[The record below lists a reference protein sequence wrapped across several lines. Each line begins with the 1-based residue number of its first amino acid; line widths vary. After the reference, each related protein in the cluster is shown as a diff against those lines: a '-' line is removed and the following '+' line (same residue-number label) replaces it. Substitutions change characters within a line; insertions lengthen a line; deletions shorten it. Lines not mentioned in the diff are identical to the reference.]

1 MTMTLD
7 DNKILETLI
16 DIKSQL
22 SELNA
27 NQKNLQA
34 ILVNHENR
42 ITSIESS
49 TTKEKTSLK
58 DDLIQMLVK
67 GIVGSIFV
75 IGSLAGAGGILAKI
89 FGS

>member
-16 DIKSQL
+16 EIKSQL
-22 SELNA
+22 AELNA

-49 TTKEKTSLK
+49 TIKEKTSLK

-89 FGS
+89 FGN

>member
-16 DIKSQL
+16 EIKSQL
-22 SELNA
+22 AELNA

-34 ILVNHENR
+34 ILENHETR
-42 ITSIESS
+42 ITIIESS

-89 FGS
+89 FGN

>member
-1 MTMTLD
+1 MTLD
-7 DNKILETLI
+7 DDKILETLI
-16 DIKSQL
+16 KIEAQL
-22 SELNA
+22 AELNA

-42 ITSIESS
+42 ITNIESA
-49 TTKEKTSLK
+49 TTKEKTSFK

-89 FGS
+89 LGS

>member
-1 MTMTLD
+1 MTLD
-7 DNKILETLI
+7 DDKILETLI
-16 DIKSQL
+16 EIKAQL
-22 SELNA
+22 AELNA

-42 ITSIESS
+42 ITNIEST
-49 TTKEKTSLK
+49 TTKDKTSLK

-75 IGSLAGAGGILAKI
+75 IGSLAGAGSILAKI
-89 FGS
+89 LGS

>member
-1 MTMTLD
+1 MTLD

-75 IGSLAGAGGILAKI
+75 IGSLAGAGGLISKFLN
-89 FGS
+89 

>member
-16 DIKSQL
+16 EIKSQL
-22 SELNA
+22 AELNA

-89 FGS
+89 FGN

>member
-1 MTMTLD
+1 MKLD
-7 DNKILETLI
+7 DEKILETLI

-22 SELNA
+22 AELNA

-42 ITSIESS
+42 ITNIESA
-49 TTKEKTSLK
+49 TTKEKTSFK

-89 FGS
+89 LGS

>member
-1 MTMTLD
+1 MTLD
-7 DNKILETLI
+7 DDKILETLI
-16 DIKSQL
+16 EIRAQL
-22 SELNA
+22 AELNA

-42 ITSIESS
+42 ITNIESA
-49 TTKEKTSLK
+49 TVKEKTSFK
-58 DDLIQMLVK
+58 DDIIQMLVK

-89 FGS
+89 LGG

>member
-1 MTMTLD
+1 MTLND
-7 DNKILETLI
+7 DKILETLI
-16 DIKSQL
+16 KIEAQL
-22 SELNA
+22 AELNA

-42 ITSIESS
+42 ITNIES
-49 TTKEKTSLK
+49 TTVKEKTSFK

-89 FGS
+89 LGS

>member
-89 FGS
+89 FGN

>member
-1 MTMTLD
+1 MTLD

-16 DIKSQL
+16 EIKAEL
-22 SELNA
+22 AELNA

-42 ITSIESS
+42 ITNIEST
-49 TTKEKTSLK
+49 TTKEKTSFK
-58 DDLIQMLVK
+58 DDIIQLLIK

-75 IGSLAGAGGILAKI
+75 IGSLAGAGSILAKI

>member
-1 MTMTLD
+1 MTLD

-16 DIKSQL
+16 EIKSQL
-22 SELNA
+22 AELNA

-34 ILVNHENR
+34 ILENHENR
-42 ITSIESS
+42 ITIIESS

-89 FGS
+89 LGN

>member
-1 MTMTLD
+1 MTLD

-16 DIKSQL
+16 EIKAEL
-22 SELNA
+22 AELNA

-42 ITSIESS
+42 ITSIEST
-49 TTKEKTSLK
+49 TTKEKTSFK
-58 DDLIQMLVK
+58 DDIIRLLIK

-89 FGS
+89 LGS

>member
-1 MTMTLD
+1 MTLND
-7 DNKILETLI
+7 DKILETLI
-16 DIKSQL
+16 KIEAQL
-22 SELNA
+22 AELNA

-42 ITSIESS
+42 ITNIESV
-49 TTKEKTSLK
+49 TTKEKTSFK
-58 DDLIQMLVK
+58 DDLIQLLIK

-89 FGS
+89 LGS

>member
-1 MTMTLD
+1 MKLD
-7 DNKILETLI
+7 DDKILETLI
-16 DIKSQL
+16 EIKAQL
-22 SELNA
+22 AELNA

-42 ITSIESS
+42 INSIES
-49 TTKEKTSLK
+49 TTVKEKTSFK

-89 FGS
+89 LGG

>member
-1 MTMTLD
+1 MTLND
-7 DNKILETLI
+7 DKILETLI
-16 DIKSQL
+16 KIEAQL
-22 SELNA
+22 AELNA

-42 ITSIESS
+42 ITNIESI
-49 TTKEKTSLK
+49 TVKEKTSFK

-89 FGS
+89 IGS

>member
-1 MTMTLD
+1 MNMKLD
-7 DNKILETLI
+7 DDKILETLI
-16 DIKSQL
+16 EIKAQL
-22 SELNA
+22 AELNA

-42 ITSIESS
+42 ITNIESA
-49 TTKEKTSLK
+49 TTKEKTSFK

-89 FGS
+89 LGS

>member
-1 MTMTLD
+1 MKLD
-7 DNKILETLI
+7 DDKILETLI

-22 SELNA
+22 AELNA

-42 ITSIESS
+42 ITNIESA

-89 FGS
+89 LGS

>member
-16 DIKSQL
+16 EIKSQL
-22 SELNA
+22 AELNA

-89 FGS
+89 FGR

>member
-1 MTMTLD
+1 MTLD
-7 DNKILETLI
+7 DDKILEALI
-16 DIKSQL
+16 EIKAQL
-22 SELNA
+22 AELNA

-42 ITSIESS
+42 INNIES
-49 TTKEKTSLK
+49 TTVKEKTSFK

-75 IGSLAGAGGILAKI
+75 IGSLAGAGGILVKI
-89 FGS
+89 LGS

>member
-1 MTMTLD
+1 MTLD
-7 DNKILETLI
+7 DDKILETLI
-16 DIKSQL
+16 EIKAQL
-22 SELNA
+22 AELNA

-42 ITSIESS
+42 ITNIESA
-49 TTKEKTSLK
+49 TAKEKTSFK

-67 GIVGSIFV
+67 GIVGSIFI

-89 FGS
+89 LGS

>member
-1 MTMTLD
+1 MKLD
-7 DNKILETLI
+7 DDKILETLI

-22 SELNA
+22 AELNA

-42 ITSIESS
+42 ITNIESA
-49 TTKEKTSLK
+49 TTKDKTSLK
-58 DDLIQMLVK
+58 DDLIRILVK

-89 FGS
+89 LGS

>member
-16 DIKSQL
+16 EIKSQL
-22 SELNA
+22 AELNA

-34 ILVNHENR
+34 ILENHENR
-42 ITSIESS
+42 ITIIESS

-89 FGS
+89 FGN

>member
-1 MTMTLD
+1 MTLND
-7 DNKILETLI
+7 DKILETLI
-16 DIKSQL
+16 KIEAQL
-22 SELNA
+22 AELNA

-42 ITSIESS
+42 ITNIEYA
-49 TTKEKTSLK
+49 TTKEKTSFK

-89 FGS
+89 LGG

>member
-16 DIKSQL
+16 EIKSQL
-22 SELNA
+22 AELNA

-49 TTKEKTSLK
+49 TTKDKTSLK

-67 GIVGSIFV
+67 GVVGSIFV

-89 FGS
+89 FGR